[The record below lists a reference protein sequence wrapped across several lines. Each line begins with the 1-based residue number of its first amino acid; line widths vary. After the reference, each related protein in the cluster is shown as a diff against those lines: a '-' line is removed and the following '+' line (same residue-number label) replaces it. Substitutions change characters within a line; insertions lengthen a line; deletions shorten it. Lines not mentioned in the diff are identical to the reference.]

1 MTNNARIHCTYVVC
15 CSAFSNQTP
24 VGDVWHAQ
32 ELGSLHM
39 QQRHVHSLLTPL
51 TIGGTFYVVNNL
63 TAQHGGR
70 TTQRRHAAQ
79 QHIVCSQV
87 NSIMA
92 AYFDAPF
99 SQGESQGAEKWQR
112 LSLFLL
118 RAVFETAEACI
129 VSVQREDPNFF
140 TYGDYFSC
148 VRKTVCAQGRHTA

>member
-1 MTNNARIHCTYVVC
+1 MC

-24 VGDVWHAQ
+24 VGYLWHAQ
-32 ELGSLHM
+32 GLRSLHM
-39 QQRHVHSLLTPL
+39 QQRHVHSLVT
-51 TIGGTFYVVNNL
+51 THAIGGTFYVVNNL

-70 TTQRRHAAQ
+70 TAQRRHVTE
-79 QHIVCSQV
+79 QHIVCRRV
-87 NSIMA
+87 NSITA
-92 AYFDAPF
+92 TYFDAPF
-99 SQGESQGAEKWQR
+99 AQGEIQGTEKWQR

-148 VRKTVCAQGRHTA
+148 IRKTFCAKGRQAA